1 MIPLIKLFDLGPKAQ
16 CLYFS
21 KVVLRGKKVQSSF
34 KREREKKKREERMGY
49 DL

>member
-1 MIPLIKLFDLGPKAQ
+1 MIPLIKLFDLGPNAQ

-34 KREREKKKREERMGY
+34 KKKKKKQREERMGC